1 MKTQYTLS
9 DLAPEVIHLPIAC
22 SRCPRAGSLSV
33 ARLIRQYGPA
43 ATIREAVSG
52 LNADCPKREETIME
66 RCDVFFPGLEG
77 MLR

>member
-33 ARLIRQYGPA
+33 ARLIRDHGLE
-43 ATIREAVSG
+43 ATIRDSVAG
-52 LNADCPKREETIME
+52 LNSDCPKREETIME